1 MCIAVRKVGTPLRE
15 LTCHM
20 GSHGMSPGR
29 GDIPALTPAEAGT
42 RLSDPGR
49 MQGRVDRDR
58 RLCDVTSPYVLQTN
72 RQFLREYYDRTQNTT
87 GLTGHQEA
95 PYGYDS
101 VWTVALMLNDSIRRM
116 IDEGFACAVLVST
129 FLLASSPNI
138 HRFTLLRLYLEIG
151 DSMTQIRDIPGNPGR
166 VATLFQTFSPI

>member
-1 MCIAVRKVGTPLRE
+1 
-15 LTCHM
+15 
-20 GSHGMSPGR
+20 MSPGR

-42 RLSDPGR
+42 RLSDPGG

-101 VWTVALMLNDSIRRM
+101 VWTVALMLNDSIQRM

-129 FLLASSPNI
+129 FMLASSPNI
-138 HRFTLLRLYLEIG
+138 HRFKKCFIDRHSNKPFSVWLLTTPPHLYYLVIY
-151 DSMTQIRDIPGNPGR
+151 R
-166 VATLFQTFSPI
+166 

>member
-1 MCIAVRKVGTPLRE
+1 
-15 LTCHM
+15 
-20 GSHGMSPGR
+20 MSAGR

-42 RLSDPGR
+42 RLSDPGG

-101 VWTVALMLNDSIRRM
+101 VWTVALMLNDSIQRM

-129 FLLASSPNI
+129 FMLASSPNI
-138 HRFTLLRLYLEIG
+138 HRFKKCFIDRHSNKPFSVWLLTTPPHLYYLVIY
-151 DSMTQIRDIPGNPGR
+151 R
-166 VATLFQTFSPI
+166 